1 MRGIIGFFLIFS
13 LCLLSCFV
21 RETAPIIKVI
31 PNEETERE
39 EIDTV
44 DIEVVSTVPNMEIKL
59 TETSEVKKEESY
71 RFTVQ
76 IGSYSNYE
84 NASKC
89 KLETQQR
96 LSEEVFVEIE
106 NSYYKVRAGKYAERV
121 NAEKARDRIRNIYLD
136 AFIVEKK

>member
-31 PNEETERE
+31 PNKETERE

-44 DIEVVSTVPNMEIKL
+44 DIEVVSTVPKMEIKL

-89 KLETQQR
+89 KLEAQQR